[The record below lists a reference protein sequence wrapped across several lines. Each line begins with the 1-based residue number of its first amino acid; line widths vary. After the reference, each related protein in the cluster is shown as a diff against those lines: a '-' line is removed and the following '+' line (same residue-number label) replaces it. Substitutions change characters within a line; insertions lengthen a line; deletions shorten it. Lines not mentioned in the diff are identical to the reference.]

1 MRTEWMRRKG
11 HKPMFVAPAS
21 REFSTSSFAAVC
33 RSITTWPEV
42 IRWTDW
48 QSMGLIA
55 FVDTEL
61 SVTLCDMTP

>member
-1 MRTEWMRRKG
+1 
-11 HKPMFVAPAS
+11 MFVAPAS
-21 REFSTSSFAAVC
+21 REFSKSSFAAVC